1 MSINISVPGGTE
13 NPDLKPRITVLG
25 VGGAGGNAVNNM
37 ISKELQGVDF
47 VVANTDAQ
55 ALVRAK
61 TDRRV
66 QLGQDVTEGLGAGS
80 RPDVG
85 RIAAEE
91 SLERAMEEL
100 DGAHMCFI
108 AAGMGGGTGTG
119 AAPVLAKAAKERG
132 ILTVAVVTKP
142 FQFEGSHRMRIA
154 EAGIQDLENY
164 VDTLIIIPNQNLFR
178 IANENTTFADA
189 FAMAD
194 EVLYSGVRGVTD
206 LMTMPGLINLDF
218 ADIRSV
224 MGEMGKAMMGT
235 GEAQGERRALEAA
248 EAAIN
253 NPLLDDSSMKG
264 AKGVL
269 INITGGMDIT
279 LFEVDEAANRIRDEV
294 DQDAHII
301 IGSAFDNEL
310 DGLMRV
316 SVVATGIDSAAAEQP
331 RPQVLTVSNATARKP
346 EAPATP
352 KAPEPVRRVPAA
364 AAAPAAATPA
374 APGTKSEEPAAAAP
388 RPVAPAVPKPAAAV
402 AAPAEQELPMAE
414 PEGEE
419 DSASPAFEI
428 ADKAVAETKT
438 EVAARAE
445 APVEEEATAPEAE
458 TSVEET
464 TEDTEPEVAEDK
476 ADAEDVAPKA
486 TPKVGAIDAFIP
498 KPAVGIKGEAKEVA
512 EHADPLAEA
521 DLVNGGKE
529 PADRKPISKGK
540 SSLFELVTGT
550 GKAAIDRVR
559 GSSDRPQTVGAPA
572 ADKGETKAESSMP
585 AAPVVSPG
593 PVGGMRTTAQAATQM
608 APQPTL
614 GGLDPQDR
622 IQESQDE
629 DEDLLDIPAFLRRQA
644 N

>member
-1 MSINISVPGGTE
+1 MSINIGVPGDD
-13 NPDLKPRITVLG
+13 NAADLKPRITVLG

-37 ISKELQGVDF
+37 IASELQGVDF

-55 ALVRAK
+55 ALIRAK

-66 QLGQDVTEGLGAGS
+66 QLGADVTEGLGAGS

-91 SLERAMEEL
+91 SLEKVMEEL
-100 DGAHMCFI
+100 EGAHMVFV

-119 AAPVLAKAAKERG
+119 AAPVIAKAAKERG

-154 EAGIQDLENY
+154 EAGIQDLESF

-178 IANENTTFADA
+178 IANESTTFADA
-189 FAMAD
+189 FGMAD

-235 GEAQGERRALEAA
+235 GEASGDRRSLEAA

-264 AKGVL
+264 ARGVL

-279 LFEVDEAANRIRDEV
+279 LFEVDEAANRIRSEV

-301 IGSAFDNEL
+301 IGSAFDKEL

-316 SVVATGIDSAAAEQP
+316 SVVATGIDSVAAEAP
-331 RPQVLTVSNATARKP
+331 RPQVLTVSEPIAPKTMP
-346 EAPATP
+346 EAP
-352 KAPEPVRRVPAA
+352 KAETTEEMPVRRVPAA
-364 AAAPAAATPA
+364 QPSAAADHESAAKPTGVGPQRVVLSAKPASSESDGSKPAAAEVTEAKTEDA
-374 APGTKSEEPAAAAP
+374 ASFEI
-388 RPVAPAVPKPAAAV
+388 RDDSPKPAAA
-402 AAPAEQELPMAE
+402 AAAMDEDNDATPADVP
-414 PEGEE
+414 
-419 DSASPAFEI
+419 S
-428 ADKAVAETKT
+428 ETKEKVSEDLAAT
-438 EVAARAE
+438 EVV
-445 APVEEEATAPEAE
+445 VEEKI
-458 TSVEET
+458 
-464 TEDTEPEVAEDK
+464 EDQEPEVAPAAK
-476 ADAEDVAPKA
+476 PKMGA
-486 TPKVGAIDAFIP
+486 TDAFIP
-498 KPAVGIKGEAKEVA
+498 KPAAAIAGNSAPDVA
-512 EHADPLAEA
+512 ENADPMAEA
-521 DLVNGGKE
+521 ALVNGGKQPAE
-529 PADRKPISKGK
+529 PTSGKPK

-550 GKAAIDRVR
+550 GKAAINKVTGNKRTTDAVSSTPAAVTPDR
-559 GSSDRPQTVGAPA
+559 GSDHKSEAAPSLRPMGGGAPA
-572 ADKGETKAESSMP
+572 AISAGGAL
-585 AAPVVSPG
+585 AAPQ
-593 PVGGMRTTAQAATQM
+593 QA
-608 APQPTL
+608 L
-614 GGLDPQDR
+614 GGLEPDDR
-622 IQESQDE
+622 IQENTDE
-629 DEDLLDIPAFLRRQA
+629 EEDLLDIPAFLRRQA

>member
-1 MSINISVPGGTE
+1 MSINISVPGGGDTSE
-13 NPDLKPRITVLG
+13 LKPRITVLG

-37 ISKELQGVDF
+37 IAKELQGVDF

-66 QLGQDVTEGLGAGS
+66 QLGADVTEGLGAGS

-91 SLERAMEEL
+91 SLDKVMAEL
-100 DGAHMCFI
+100 EGAHMVFI

-119 AAPVLAKAAKERG
+119 AAPALAKAAKERG

-154 EAGIQDLENY
+154 EAGIQDLESF

-235 GEAQGERRALEAA
+235 GEASGERRAMEAA

-253 NPLLDDSSMKG
+253 NPLLDDSSMQG

-294 DQDAHII
+294 DNDAHII
-301 IGSAFDNEL
+301 IGSAFDKEL

-316 SVVATGIDSAAAEQP
+316 SVVATGIDSVAAEQP
-331 RPQVLTVSNATARKP
+331 RPQVLTVSETPQVRQIKP
-346 EAPATP
+346 EIKPQAPQAGE
-352 KAPEPVRRVPAA
+352 APVRRVPAA
-364 AAAPAAATPA
+364 QPAAAEAGDAIEAESAIQAVAEEAADTAPETDKAPA
-374 APGTKSEEPAAAAP
+374 FEIKDAPRPAAAAAEEESDEAAAEDDVKT
-388 RPVAPAVPKPAAAV
+388 VAEDDAGMPAEGETTDDAEAPKPAAAAEEPAPV
-402 AAPAEQELPMAE
+402 AA
-414 PEGEE
+414 
-419 DSASPAFEI
+419 
-428 ADKAVAETKT
+428 
-438 EVAARAE
+438 AAAE
-445 APVEEEATAPEAE
+445 AP
-458 TSVEET
+458 
-464 TEDTEPEVAEDK
+464 EVHA
-476 ADAEDVAPKA
+476 AA
-486 TPKVGAIDAFIP
+486 TPTVGATDAFIP
-498 KPAVGIKGEAKEVA
+498 KPAVGLEGDTREIA
-512 EHADPLAEA
+512 EKADPMAEA
-521 DLVNGGKE
+521 DLINGGKE
-529 PADRKPISKGK
+529 PEQKKPAKSK

-550 GKAAIDRVR
+550 GKAAIDRVTGGQR
-559 GSSDRPQTVGAPA
+559 
-572 ADKGETKAESSMP
+572 AEP
-585 AAPVVSPG
+585 AAPRDNGEPKAERMMTPSG
-593 PVGGMRTTAQAATQM
+593 GGSRAAVGQSAPQAM
-608 APQPTL
+608 PQPTL
-614 GGLDPQDR
+614 GGLDPEDR
-622 IQESQDE
+622 IQEVAEDE
-629 DEDLLDIPAFLRRQA
+629 DDLLDIPAFLRRQA